1 MILNE
6 FQFYVLGDKT
16 VFLDVCISL
25 CKDFRCW
32 YHQFIFLLL
41 LSHRYWQDDY
51 VGWAHI
57 DPLRILA
64 GPFCGRVDPFA
75 FVSWGNKIDPIYVG
89 FYTGSGEH
97 KRYWNTTFYIVHD
110 FSKIS
115 KLRLFFK
122 LLLRLIQV

>member
-1 MILNE
+1 MTLNE

-16 VFLDVCISL
+16 AFLEFFLFYARTYDAGIIN
-25 CKDFRCW
+25 
-32 YHQFIFLLL
+32 FIFLPL

-115 KLRLFFK
+115 ELIFYFF
-122 LLLRLIQV
+122 